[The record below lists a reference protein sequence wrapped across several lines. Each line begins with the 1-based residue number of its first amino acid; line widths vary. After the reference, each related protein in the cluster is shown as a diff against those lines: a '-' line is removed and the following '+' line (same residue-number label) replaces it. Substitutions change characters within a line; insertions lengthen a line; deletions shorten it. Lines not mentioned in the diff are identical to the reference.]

1 MNLAAWMDMS
11 RVLYWLSQGDK
22 MVVGRWGGGREC
34 TGNDYF
40 CMPTYLLG
48 FPSGSVVKDLP
59 ANVGHVG
66 LIPGSGTSP
75 GEGNSIPLQYSCLG
89 NPMDRGAWR
98 ATVHRVTVS
107 QTGLSNQTT
116 ATYLLYYFN
125 WLQQSYTTITIWQI
139 SNKELFKKKKITYI
153 KSIAPLF

>member
-1 MNLAAWMDMS
+1 MS
-11 RVLYWLSQGDK
+11 RVLYWLSQWDK
-22 MVVGRWGGGREC
+22 MVVGRWGWGREC

-66 LIPGSGTSP
+66 LIPGSGRSP
-75 GEGNSIPLQYSCLG
+75 GEGNGLPLQYSCLG
-89 NPMDRGAWR
+89 NPMDRGAWQ
-98 ATVHRVTVS
+98 ATVHRVTMS

-125 WLQQSYTTITIWQI
+125 WLQQSYTTTTIWQI

-153 KSIAPLF
+153 KSIAPLLIF